1 MNPMR
6 ALRLESDGLAVHT
19 DREIPKLEEG
29 EALVHVHLAGVC
41 STDLEIAKG
50 YFGFQGTLGHE
61 FVGTVEQV
69 KSSEPESQ
77 TWIGQRVVASIN
89 FANRLSPEYATYGL
103 EHHPRRRVLGILKW
117 DGAMADFVRVPI
129 DNLYEVPD
137 EVSDRQ
143 AVFTEPLAAA
153 LRIPQQ
159 LTLNPNY
166 RICVIGPGRL
176 GMLIARVLERAGC
189 CVTVV
194 GRSVRSM
201 QLARK
206 WGIATGRAHDFE
218 NSSFDIVVDAT
229 GNAQGLAEAV
239 RLTRPLGQ
247 LVLKSTFEKQGQTD
261 LTKVVVDEIQIVGS
275 RCGPFSAAIRML
287 KSGDLCTEDL
297 IDGEYHIEQATEAF
311 EFAAQPSIRKVL
323 LSFDS

>member
-1 MNPMR
+1 MR
-6 ALRLESDGLAVHT
+6 ALRLESNGLILHT
-19 DREIPKLEEG
+19 EWQIPELDEG
-29 EALVHVHLAGVC
+29 ESLVRVRLAGVC

-61 FVGTVEQV
+61 FVGTVEKV
-69 KSSEPESQ
+69 KSSEPESRA
-77 TWIGQRVVASIN
+77 WVGKRVVASIN
-89 FANRLSPEYATYGL
+89 FADRYSSEYATYGL
-103 EHHPRRRVLGILKW
+103 EHHPRRNVLGIFNW

-159 LTLNPNY
+159 ITLDPNY
-166 RICVIGPGRL
+166 RTCVIGPGRL
-176 GMLIARVLERAGC
+176 GMLIAHVLERAGC
-189 CVTVV
+189 SVTAV
-194 GRSVRSM
+194 GRSERSLE
-201 QLARK
+201 LARS
-206 WGIATGRAHDFE
+206 WGIATGRAEDLE
-218 NSSFDIVVDAT
+218 DSSFDIVVDAT

-247 LVLKSTFEKQGQTD
+247 LVLKSTFEHQSQTD

-297 IDGEYHIEQATEAF
+297 IDGEYNIEQAIEAF

-323 LSFDS
+323 LSFD

>member
-1 MNPMR
+1 MR
-6 ALRLESDGLAVHT
+6 ALRLESNGLTLHT
-19 DREIPKLEEG
+19 DWQTPKLEEG
-29 EALVHVHLAGVC
+29 EALVRVRLAGVC

-61 FVGTVEQV
+61 FVGTVEQL
-69 KSSEPESQ
+69 KSSESESQ

-89 FANRLSPEYATYGL
+89 FANRHSPEYATYGF
-103 EHHPRRRVLGILKW
+103 EHHPRRSVLGILNW

-129 DNLYEVPD
+129 DNLYGVPD
-137 EVSDRQ
+137 DVSDRQ

-159 LTLNPNY
+159 LKLDPNY

-176 GMLIARVLERAGC
+176 GMLIAHVLERAGC

-194 GRSVRSM
+194 GRSERSV

-206 WGIATGRAHDFE
+206 WGIATGKADDFE
-218 NSSFDIVVDAT
+218 DSSFDIVVDAT
-229 GNAQGLAEAV
+229 GNAQGLAEAI

-247 LVLKSTFEKQGQTD
+247 LVLKSTFEQQGQTD

-287 KSGDLCTEDL
+287 KSGDLCSEDL
-297 IDGEYHIEQATEAF
+297 IDGEYNIEQAIEAF
-311 EFAAQPSIRKVL
+311 ELAAQPSVRKVL
-323 LSFDS
+323 LSFDT

>member
-1 MNPMR
+1 MR
-6 ALRLESDGLAVHT
+6 ALRLESNGLTLHT
-19 DREIPKLEEG
+19 DWPIPTLEEG
-29 EALVHVHLAGVC
+29 EALVRIHLAGIC

-69 KSSEPESQ
+69 KSSESESQ
-77 TWIGQRVVASIN
+77 NWIGQRAVASIN
-89 FANRLSPEYATYGL
+89 FANRFSSEYATYGL
-103 EHHPRRRVLGILKW
+103 EHHPRRNVLGILNW

-129 DNLYEVPD
+129 DNLFEVPD
-137 EVSDRQ
+137 NVSDRQ

-159 LTLNPNY
+159 ITLDPNY
-166 RICVIGPGRL
+166 RICLIGPGRL
-176 GMLIARVLERAGC
+176 GMLIARVLERTGC

-194 GRSVRSM
+194 GRSERSLE
-201 QLARK
+201 LARK
-206 WGIATGRAHDFE
+206 WGIATGRADDFE

-247 LVLKSTFEKQGQTD
+247 LVLKSTFEQQGQTD

-297 IDGEYHIEQATEAF
+297 IDGEYNIEQSIEAF